1 MDLRLK
7 ITLTPRLIEL
17 KGRAR
22 ERIWKYEYILRVS
35 LRDKNDTLSDHFF
48 SGRLFRNFKV
58 FVSLNPEHRN
68 FYFYITHRLTYRL
81 CDDRSNVKNH
91 GAILLYTNASKIIM
105 ESLEQKREYFRRY
118 AHGGGGAILFRFFR
132 PDQLSESVKVGRDR
146 SGNVDRPG

>member
-68 FYFYITHRLTYRL
+68 FYFYIIHRL
-81 CDDRSNVKNH
+81 CDDRFNVKNH

-105 ESLEQKREYFRRY
+105 KSLEQKREYFRDTRTVAVY
-118 AHGGGGAILFRFFR
+118 AILFRFFR

>member
-17 KGRAR
+17 KRRAR
-22 ERIWKYEYILRVS
+22 ERIWKYEYILRIS

-68 FYFYITHRLTYRL
+68 FYFYIIHRL
-81 CDDRSNVKNH
+81 CDDRFNVKNH

-118 AHGGGGAILFRFFR
+118 AHGGGVRNLVSLF
-132 PDQLSESVKVGRDR
+132 P
-146 SGNVDRPG
+146 PGSAVRIREGWT